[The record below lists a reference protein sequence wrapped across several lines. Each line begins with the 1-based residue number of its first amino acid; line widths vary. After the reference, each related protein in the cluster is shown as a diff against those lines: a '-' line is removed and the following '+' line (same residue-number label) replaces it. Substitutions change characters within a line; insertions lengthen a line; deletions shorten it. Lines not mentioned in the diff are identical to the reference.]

1 MMYGEEEVT
10 TPTFFCGA
18 RILKKQN
25 VRMLMKQLF
34 QFEYAPSALFTDKVT
49 FTVTGEPSGS
59 TVVFTPA
66 EVSDSKKS

>member
-1 MMYGEEEVT
+1 LAAQE
-10 TPTFFCGA
+10 FS
-18 RILKKQN
+18 KKECAN
-25 VRMLMKQLF
+25 VDEATF

>member
-1 MMYGEEEVT
+1 LAAQEFSKTE
-10 TPTFFCGA
+10 CA
-18 RILKKQN
+18 N
-25 VRMLMKQLF
+25 VDEATF

-66 EVSDSKKS
+66 E